1 MAGYLSEWL
10 DRLSHRHVRLS
21 LELCKAYITS
31 EDDLLSRLP
40 RLIESE
46 SIRQSFS
53 SSSLE
58 RRKMMI
64 EQLSERQRHS
74 FDEDE
79 HRSAV

>member
-1 MAGYLSEWL
+1 MAVYLSEWF
-10 DRLSHRHVRLS
+10 DRLSHRRVRLS

-46 SIRQSFS
+46 SIRHSFS
-53 SSSLE
+53 SSSIE

-64 EQLSERQRHS
+64 EQLSERERET
-74 FDEDE
+74 F
-79 HRSAV
+79 V